1 MPVPQVLAK
10 AVPSGLKMP
19 QNDKK
24 SLASG
29 PKTKTPQDE
38 ALAFFSEGSHSGED
52 VQVWELWLEDDG
64 GPGEKKSVSRRR
76 RVVRRART
84 RAGLYRLELERWAK
98 G

>member
-1 MPVPQVLAK
+1 MPIPQLLAK

-19 QNDKK
+19 KNDKK
-24 SLASG
+24 SMASG

-64 GPGEKKSVSRRR
+64 GPGEKKSVSLRR
-76 RVVRRART
+76 RVHRKS
-84 RAGLYRLELERWAK
+84 RLGTGTLEDDSR
-98 G
+98 